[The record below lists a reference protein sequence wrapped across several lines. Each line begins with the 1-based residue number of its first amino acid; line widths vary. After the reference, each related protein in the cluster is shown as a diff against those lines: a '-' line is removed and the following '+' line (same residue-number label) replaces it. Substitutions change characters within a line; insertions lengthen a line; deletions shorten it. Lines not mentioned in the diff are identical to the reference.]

1 MRNHFDKILISFAVL
16 VFCLP
21 FVASDLIAI
30 QPTGSLARGIYI
42 QSDIDTQL
50 KPGDIVSVSFRNENI
65 AERPNVYPLPTDL
78 RWHSFIKVIAGVP
91 GDQIDIT
98 EDKLFING
106 LYAGPIHSK
115 DSKGRPLSRAM
126 TGRYRLQ
133 TDWYFVTTPHP
144 RSYDSRYYGPVKI
157 SQLKI
162 AKPLWLL
169 PTDTPFSGKED
180 IYGQR

>member
-1 MRNHFDKILISFAVL
+1 MRQRFDKILVSFAVL
-16 VFCLP
+16 VVCLP
-21 FVASDLIAI
+21 FIASDLIAI
-30 QPTGSLARGIYI
+30 QVTGSLARGIYI

-50 KPGDIVSVSFRNENI
+50 KPGDIVSVSFRSENI
-65 AERPNVYPLPTDL
+65 AERPNVYPLPDNL
-78 RWHSFIKVIAGVP
+78 PWCSFIKVIGGVP

-98 EDKLFING
+98 KDKLFING

-126 TGRYRLQ
+126 TGRYHLQ
-133 TDWYFVTTPHP
+133 KDWYVVTTPHH
-144 RSYDSRYYGPVKI
+144 RSYDSRYYGPVHI

-162 AKPLWLL
+162 ATPLWLL

-180 IYGQR
+180 IYGER